1 MHFGTD
7 KLHMKLLLFLIY
19 VSDHRA
25 FSQGTLNGC
34 SDYLKKKTRWGERGR
49 RTLCEVPFSLITL
62 SFKDS
67 ALQQIVKAPVA
78 TLTNCSGN
86 AARCSQF
93 LKIDLLRIQICFQA
107 WQYPLNPGAGPGLSK
122 WKTGLCSFHTPS
134 APKMRVSCLFNLFF
148 AKLVLFLLTF

>member
-7 KLHMKLLLFLIY
+7 TLHMKLLLFLIY

-34 SDYLKKKTRWGERGR
+34 SDYLEKKTDEEKGEEE
-49 RTLCEVPFSLITL
+49 LSVKSHFSLITL
-62 SFKDS
+62 GFKDS

-86 AARCSQF
+86 TASCSQF
-93 LKIDLLRIQICFQA
+93 
-107 WQYPLNPGAGPGLSK
+107 
-122 WKTGLCSFHTPS
+122 
-134 APKMRVSCLFNLFF
+134 
-148 AKLVLFLLTF
+148 